1 MASSSESSVTTEQ
14 YKIYANMIKKNN
26 YYISDIL
33 SKLSKDIYKK
43 VDDLKNGDCDD
54 DFYEIK
60 YSTVVELISTCID
73 CVFVHFII
81 EQMIIMKLLR
91 VTNDNVIKF
100 NIERYSLFN
109 NIKFPINVYY
119 VHPLY
124 IRNAKKFF
132 LFSNMNLMLDEHFT
146 TPIAN
151 QKKCS
156 VEHEILATLILYH
169 FDCVFNGSKHLD
181 LSTFEVATK
190 PRVINRDYLK

>member
-33 SKLSKDIYKK
+33 SKISRDIYKK
-43 VDDLKNGDCDD
+43 GESISSDSVDV
-54 DFYEIK
+54 FYEIK
-60 YSTVVELISTCID
+60 YSTVVELVSTCID

-132 LFSNMNLMLDEHFT
+132 LLSNMNLMLDEHFT
-146 TPIAN
+146 TPVAN
-151 QKKCS
+151 QKKCK
-156 VEHEILATLILYH
+156 VEHEILATLIMYH
-169 FDCVFNGSKHLD
+169 VDCVFNGSKHWD
-181 LSTFEVATK
+181 LSSFEVATK
-190 PRVINRDYLK
+190 LRVNKRDYLK